1 MRSGRRSWLKL
12 VASGGFGVAVG
23 SSAEA
28 RDVEAS
34 TKASGLKDAK
44 EVPTVCNFCSCGCG
58 IVCHVKDGKLVN
70 LEGDPEHVL
79 NRGALC
85 SKGAAMFATPT
96 SPERVTAPLYRAPGS
111 DRWQEL
117 GWDEA
122 LDKLARKLQATR
134 DATWIASDRDGDAEL
149 PANRTEGIALLGGAQ
164 STNEE
169 CYLWAKLGR
178 LLGTPYVEHQARL

>member
-1 MRSGRRSWLKL
+1 MTLSRRSWLEL
-12 VASGGFGVAVG
+12 AVGGVAGLAVG
-23 SSAEA
+23 EIVDARELDAEA
-28 RDVEAS
+28 RG
-34 TKASGLKDAK
+34 TKLEGAL
-44 EVPTVCNFCSCGCG
+44 EVTTACSFCSCGCG
-58 IVCHVKDGKLVN
+58 IVCHVRDGRIVH
-70 LEGDPEHVL
+70 LEGDPDHPV

-85 SKGAAMFATPT
+85 SKGAAMTGTPT

-122 LDKLARKLQATR
+122 IEKLARKLQATR
-134 DATWIASDRDGDAEL
+134 DATWIASDRDGEAEL